1 MKDLLG
7 DHISPCKHNQERNG
21 AKTLV
26 CFSGVAPCYSSDEKY
41 SNDNITHRYLICLT
55 INLLIKNMNYQPFG
69 FNP

>member
-41 SNDNITHRYLICLT
+41 SNDNITHRYLICL
-55 INLLIKNMNYQPFG
+55 KH
-69 FNP
+69 